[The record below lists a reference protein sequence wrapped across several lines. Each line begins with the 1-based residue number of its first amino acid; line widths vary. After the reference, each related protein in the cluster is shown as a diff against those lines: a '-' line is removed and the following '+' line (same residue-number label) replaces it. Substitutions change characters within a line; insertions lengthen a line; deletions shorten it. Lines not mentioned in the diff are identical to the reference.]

1 MANNNIV
8 NNYSSTFIQI
18 FNDVVKK
25 YESNLEIIKQTEDS
39 LTDTYHEIELGKNQD
54 MYHGYLLYK
63 QVKDLRMKR
72 RQAKDENDLL
82 RDMYEY
88 IKSQNGQSFK
98 TKIQSIQGN
107 SVKVYESQSRR
118 TYTPRQL
125 DNLSITNK
133 TCEVNRPF
141 EDLLRDFKKEKVT
154 MQNGKLRSNTLLTK
168 QN

>member
-1 MANNNIV
+1 MANNNII
-8 NNYSSTFIQI
+8 NNYSSSIIQI

-25 YESNLEIIKQTEDS
+25 YESNIEIIKQTEDS

-88 IKSQNGQSFK
+88 IKSQQGQTFK
-98 TKIQSIQGN
+98 SKIQSIQG
-107 SVKVYESQSRR
+107 SSAKVYEAQSRR

-125 DNLSITNK
+125 DNLTITEK

-141 EDLLRDFKKEKVT
+141 EDLLREFKKDKVT
-154 MQNGKLRSNTLLTK
+154 MQGGKLRK
-168 QN
+168 

>member
-1 MANNNIV
+1 MANHNII
-8 NNYSSTFIQI
+8 NNYSSSIIQI

-25 YESNLEIIKQTEDS
+25 YESNVDLIKQLEET
-39 LTDTYHEIELGKNQD
+39 LTDVEHEIELGKNQD

-63 QVKDLRMKR
+63 QIKDLRMKR
-72 RQAKDENDLL
+72 RQCKDENDLL

-98 TKIQSIQGN
+98 SKIQSIQGN
-107 SVKVYESQSRR
+107 SVKVYEAQARR

-125 DNLSITNK
+125 NNLSITEK

-141 EDLLRDFKKEKVT
+141 EELLDDFNKNKAYMK
-154 MQNGKLRSNTLLTK
+154 NGKLRK
-168 QN
+168 

>member
-25 YESNLEIIKQTEDS
+25 YESNLEVIKQTEDS
-39 LTDTYHEIELGKNQD
+39 LTDVYHEIELGKNQD

-107 SVKVYESQSRR
+107 SAKVYEAQSRR

-125 DNLSITNK
+125 DNLTITDK

-141 EDLLRDFKKEKVT
+141 EDLLREFKKDKVT
-154 MQNGKLRSNTLLTK
+154 VQNGKLRK
-168 QN
+168 

>member
-107 SVKVYESQSRR
+107 SVKVYEAQSRR

-125 DNLSITNK
+125 DNLTITDK

-154 MQNGKLRSNTLLTK
+154 IQNGKLRK
-168 QN
+168 

>member
-8 NNYSSTFIQI
+8 NNYSSTLIQI
-18 FNDVVKK
+18 FNDVAKK

-98 TKIQSIQGN
+98 SKIQSIQGN
-107 SVKVYESQSRR
+107 SVKIYEAQSRR

-125 DNLSITNK
+125 DNLTITDK
-133 TCEVNRPF
+133 TCEVHRPF
-141 EDLLRDFKKEKVT
+141 EELLAEFNKTKITK
-154 MQNGKLRSNTLLTK
+154 QNGKLRK
-168 QN
+168 

>member
-1 MANNNIV
+1 MSNNII

-18 FNDVVKK
+18 FNDVVRK
-25 YESNLEIIKQTEDS
+25 YESNLETIKQTEDS
-39 LTDTYHEIELGKNQD
+39 LTDVYHEIELGKNQD

-88 IKSQNGQSFK
+88 IKSQNGQTFK
-98 TKIQSIQGN
+98 SKIQSIQGN
-107 SVKVYESQSRR
+107 SVKVYEAQSRR

-125 DNLSITNK
+125 DNLTITNK

-141 EDLLRDFKKEKVT
+141 EELLAKFNETKITK
-154 MQNGKLRSNTLLTK
+154 QNGKLRK
-168 QN
+168 

>member
-1 MANNNIV
+1 MRNGIVANNNII

-25 YESNLEIIKQTEDS
+25 YESNIDIIKQTEDC
-39 LTDTYHEIELGKNQD
+39 LTDVYHEIELGKNQD

-98 TKIQSIQGN
+98 NKIQSIQGN
-107 SVKVYESQSRR
+107 SAKVYEAQSRR
-118 TYTPRQL
+118 TYTPRQMN
-125 DNLSITNK
+125 NLTITNK

-141 EDLLRDFKKEKVT
+141 EELLADFNKNKAY
-154 MQNGKLRSNTLLTK
+154 MQGGKLRK
-168 QN
+168 

>member
-1 MANNNIV
+1 MANYNIV
-8 NNYSSTFIQI
+8 NNYSSNIIQI

-25 YESNLEIIKQTEDS
+25 YESNLDIIKQTEDS
-39 LTDTYHEIELGKNQD
+39 LTDVYHEIELGRNQD

-63 QVKDLRMKR
+63 QVKDLRMQR

-107 SVKVYESQSRR
+107 SVKVYEAQSRR

-125 DNLSITNK
+125 DNLTITDK

-154 MQNGKLRSNTLLTK
+154 MQKGKLRK
-168 QN
+168 